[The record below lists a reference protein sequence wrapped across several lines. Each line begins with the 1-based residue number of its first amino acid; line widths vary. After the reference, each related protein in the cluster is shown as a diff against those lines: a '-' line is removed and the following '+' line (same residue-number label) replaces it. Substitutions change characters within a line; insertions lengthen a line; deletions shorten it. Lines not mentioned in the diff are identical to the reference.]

1 MIPYADIVVR
11 NSDGNT
17 VAVVEV
23 KNSQNLSR
31 DVAIDLR
38 RTLIEHGLVPAV
50 PYFLI
55 LSQDLGFLWKELGPA
70 VSDAPPTHEFS
81 MGPVMRRYQSQIDTT
96 GRLSGS
102 ALELLVL
109 HWLNEI
115 AMNGKQPPEDPERLL
130 AASGF
135 VDSLR
140 DATILVEASP

>member
-1 MIPYADIVVR
+1 
-11 NSDGNT
+11 
-17 VAVVEV
+17 
-23 KNSQNLSR
+23 
-31 DVAIDLR
+31 
-38 RTLIEHGLVPAV
+38 
-50 PYFLI
+50 
-55 LSQDLGFLWKELGPA
+55 
-70 VSDAPPTHEFS
+70 